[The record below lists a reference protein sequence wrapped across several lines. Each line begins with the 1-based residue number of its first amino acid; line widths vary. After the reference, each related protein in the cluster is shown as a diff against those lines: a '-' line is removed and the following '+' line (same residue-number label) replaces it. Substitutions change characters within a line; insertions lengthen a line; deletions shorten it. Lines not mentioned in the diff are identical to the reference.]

1 MSEWIDRAINR
12 LEDECKSGKFDKYG
26 SAMKRAVKTA
36 LLDFCRQ
43 DDEFAQAV
51 VQGGSFTDCMAAV
64 GKKVKNGSISDLD
77 AYSAAVGFYFPG
89 LRSALRCA
97 SNCASMTAHTALLMP
112 CWSTCRH
119 FCEARHERLRSYPHR
134 SASGA

>member
-1 MSEWIDRAINR
+1 MSEWTAKAAAR

-26 SAMKRAVKTA
+26 SAMKKAVKTA

-89 LRSALRCA
+89 VRISFEMRIELCEHDGDEISRDSLLVDLSAFL
-97 SNCASMTAHTALLMP
+97 
-112 CWSTCRH
+112 
-119 FCEARHERLRSYPHR
+119 
-134 SASGA
+134 

>member
-1 MSEWIDRAINR
+1 MSEWTDKAAAR

-26 SAMKRAVKTA
+26 SAMKQAVKTA

-89 LRSALRCA
+89 ARISFEMRIELNEHAVHE
-97 SNCASMTAHTALLMP
+97 MTKDSLLIDL
-112 CWSTCRH
+112 SE
-119 FCEARHERLRSYPHR
+119 FL
-134 SASGA
+134 

>member
-1 MSEWIDRAINR
+1 MSEWTAKAAAR

-26 SAMKRAVKTA
+26 SAMKEAVQKA

-51 VQGGSFTDCMAAV
+51 VQGGSFTDCMTVV

-77 AYSAAVGFYFPG
+77 AYSAAAEFYFPG
-89 LRSALRCA
+89 SKVKFQIRIELSEHEEKTDDLLIDLSAFL
-97 SNCASMTAHTALLMP
+97 
-112 CWSTCRH
+112 
-119 FCEARHERLRSYPHR
+119 
-134 SASGA
+134 

>member
-1 MSEWIDRAINR
+1 MSEWTAKAAAR

-26 SAMKRAVKTA
+26 SAMKQAVKTA

-51 VQGGSFTDCMAAV
+51 VQGGSFTDCMTAV

-77 AYSAAVGFYFPG
+77 AYSRQSAFTFPEQG
-89 LRSALRCA
+89 SALRCA
-97 SNCASMTAHTALLMP
+97 LSCASMTGMRYQGTV
-112 CWSTCRH
+112 CW
-119 FCEARHERLRSYPHR
+119 
-134 SASGA
+134 

>member
-1 MSEWIDRAINR
+1 MSEWTAKAAAR

-26 SAMKRAVKTA
+26 SAMKEAVQKA

-43 DDEFAQAV
+43 DDEFAQAG

-89 LRSALRCA
+89 ARISFEMRIELCEHDGDEISRDSLLVDLSAFL
-97 SNCASMTAHTALLMP
+97 
-112 CWSTCRH
+112 
-119 FCEARHERLRSYPHR
+119 
-134 SASGA
+134 

>member
-1 MSEWIDRAINR
+1 MSEWTAKAAAR

-26 SAMKRAVKTA
+26 SAMKEAVQKA

-51 VQGGSFTDCMAAV
+51 VQGGSFTDCMTAV

-77 AYSAAVGFYFPG
+77 AYSTAVGFYFPG
-89 LRSALRCA
+89 AKISFEMRIELCEHDG
-97 SNCASMTAHTALLMP
+97 AHSFSDALLVD
-112 CWSTCRH
+112 
-119 FCEARHERLRSYPHR
+119 L
-134 SASGA
+134 SAFL

>member
-1 MSEWIDRAINR
+1 MSEWTAKAAAR

-26 SAMKRAVKTA
+26 SAMKQAVKTA

-89 LRSALRCA
+89 ARIGFEMRIELCEHDGDEISRDSLLVDLSAFL
-97 SNCASMTAHTALLMP
+97 
-112 CWSTCRH
+112 
-119 FCEARHERLRSYPHR
+119 
-134 SASGA
+134 

>member
-1 MSEWIDRAINR
+1 MPHSGRGIEKLLSRCQVCAEASLHAYKAGRCGSYGEWTAKAAAR

-26 SAMKRAVKTA
+26 SAMKEAVQKA

-64 GKKVKNGSISDLD
+64 GKKSKTAAYPISMRTPL
-77 AYSAAVGFYFPG
+77 
-89 LRSALRCA
+89 LSALL
-97 SNCASMTAHTALLMP
+97 S
-112 CWSTCRH
+112 
-119 FCEARHERLRSYPHR
+119 RSKDQL
-134 SASGA
+134 

>member
-1 MSEWIDRAINR
+1 MSEWKAKAAAR

-26 SAMKRAVKTA
+26 SAMKQAVKTA

-51 VQGGSFTDCMAAV
+51 VQGGSFTDYMDDENTDFFTV

-89 LRSALRCA
+89 ARISFEMRIELCEHDGDEISRDSLLVDLSAFL
-97 SNCASMTAHTALLMP
+97 
-112 CWSTCRH
+112 
-119 FCEARHERLRSYPHR
+119 
-134 SASGA
+134 

>member
-1 MSEWIDRAINR
+1 MSEWTAKAAAR

-26 SAMKRAVKTA
+26 SAMKQAVKTA

-64 GKKVKNGSISDLD
+64 AKRIKSGSISDLD
-77 AYSAAVGFYFPG
+77 AYSAAAEFYFPG
-89 LRSALRCA
+89 SKVKFQMRIELCEHDGDEISRDSLLVDLSAFL
-97 SNCASMTAHTALLMP
+97 
-112 CWSTCRH
+112 
-119 FCEARHERLRSYPHR
+119 
-134 SASGA
+134 

>member
-1 MSEWIDRAINR
+1 MSEWTAKAAAR

-26 SAMKRAVKTA
+26 SAMKQAVKTA

-51 VQGGSFTDCMAAV
+51 VQGGSFTDCMTAV
-64 GKKVKNGSISDLD
+64 GKKSKTAAYPISMRTPRQ
-77 AYSAAVGFYFPG
+77 SAFTFPEQG
-89 LRSALRCA
+89 SALRCA
-97 SNCASMTAHTALLMP
+97 SSCASMTAHTALLMP

-119 FCEARHERLRSYPHR
+119 FCEARHERL
-134 SASGA
+134 

>member
-1 MSEWIDRAINR
+1 MSEWTAKAAAR

-26 SAMKRAVKTA
+26 SAMKQAVKKA

-51 VQGGSFTDCMAAV
+51 VQGGSFTDCMTAV

-77 AYSAAVGFYFPG
+77 AYSEQG
-89 LRSALRCA
+89 SALRCA
-97 SNCASMTAHTALLMP
+97 LSCASMTGMRYQGTV
-112 CWSTCRH
+112 CW
-119 FCEARHERLRSYPHR
+119 
-134 SASGA
+134 

>member
-1 MSEWIDRAINR
+1 MSEWTAKAAAR

-26 SAMKRAVKTA
+26 SAMKQAVKTA

-51 VQGGSFTDCMAAV
+51 VQGGSFTDCMTAV

-77 AYSAAVGFYFPG
+77 AYSAAVGFTFPEQG
-89 LRSALRCA
+89 SALRCA
-97 SNCASMTAHTALLMP
+97 LSCASMTGMRYQGTVCL
-112 CWSTCRH
+112 
-119 FCEARHERLRSYPHR
+119 
-134 SASGA
+134 